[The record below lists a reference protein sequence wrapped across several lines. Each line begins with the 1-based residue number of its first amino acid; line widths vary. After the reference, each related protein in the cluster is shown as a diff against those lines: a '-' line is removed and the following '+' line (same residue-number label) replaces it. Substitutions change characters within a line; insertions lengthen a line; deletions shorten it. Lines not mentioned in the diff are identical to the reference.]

1 MRFSRLIIGLLII
14 LVAGF
19 IIVGEQLAGASANA
33 VINARVTTVRAQV
46 AGTVALSPRVL
57 GSIVQPGEELGTLQD
72 PLVDT
77 IRLND
82 LTMELAFAQAAL
94 DRQIVTADVLEDSLV
109 ELDARTASYQ
119 ADRIAEL
126 EAADTGTA
134 QALPAAGG
142 QIALEAAR
150 EGRYL
155 GDGFNDAPFSEQL
168 AMQRRFE
175 VAANEAA
182 TQEQR
187 ARIAAIEARVAAER
201 VRANRLGSAVL
212 AAPVGGRL
220 WEVLADDGE
229 VVQRGQDV
237 LRIVNCGSAI
247 VTLSVTENVYN
258 RIEVGSAAQFRMNGD
273 DRVLD
278 ATVARLAGSGAETIY
293 RNLAVAPSLRHL
305 ERYDVALIVPA
316 LREDASLSCAIGRT
330 GRVFFEARPLDFLR
344 RFWN

>member
-1 MRFSRLIIGLLII
+1 MRFSRLIIGLLVI

-33 VINARVTTVRAQV
+33 VINARVTTLRAQV

-57 GSIVQPGEELGTLQD
+57 GSIVQAGEELGSLQD

-77 IRLND
+77 VRLND
-82 LTMELAFAQAAL
+82 LVMEMAYAQAAL
-94 DRQIVTADVLEDSLV
+94 DRQTAITADLEDSIA
-109 ELDARTASYQ
+109 ELDNRTQ
-119 ADRIAEL
+119 AYRDDRIAEL
-126 EAADTGTA
+126 EADD
-134 QALPAAGG
+134 AASTPTRLSTGG

-168 AMQRRFE
+168 AIQRRHE
-175 VAANEAA
+175 VAAGEAA
-182 TQEQR
+182 MQEQR
-187 ARIAAIEARVAAER
+187 ARIAALESRIAQER
-201 VRANRLGSAVL
+201 VRANRLGSAL
-212 AAPVGGRL
+212 LSSPVAGRL
-220 WEVLADDGE
+220 WEVLADNGE
-229 VVQRGQDV
+229 IVQRGQDV
-237 LRIVNCGSAI
+237 LRVVNCGSAI

-258 RIEVGSAAQFRMNGD
+258 RLEVGSSAQFRMNGD
-273 DRVLD
+273 DRVFD
-278 ATVARLAGSGAETIY
+278 GTVARLAGSGAETIY

-305 ERYDVALIVPA
+305 ERFDVAIIVPT
-316 LREDASLSCAIGRT
+316 LREDAALSCAIGRT